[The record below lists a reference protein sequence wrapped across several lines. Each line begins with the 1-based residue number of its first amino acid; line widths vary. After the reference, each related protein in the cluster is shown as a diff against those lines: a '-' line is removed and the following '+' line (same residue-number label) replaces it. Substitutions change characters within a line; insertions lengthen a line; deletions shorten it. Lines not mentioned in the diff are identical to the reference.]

1 MSDESRYL
9 LLEEGDFRDIGWEF
23 GQEEWRT
30 KLEIL
35 QMLADEL
42 GSPSS
47 QRNAFRNT
55 RHLGLRLGVLYALDS
70 GTWSGELRNQVTSA
84 RGTSSFVRGTE
95 GGGGRSTARLA

>member
-42 GSPSS
+42 GY
-47 QRNAFRNT
+47 T
-55 RHLGLRLGVLYALDS
+55 LVTKERLP
-70 GTWSGELRNQVTSA
+70 
-84 RGTSSFVRGTE
+84 
-95 GGGGRSTARLA
+95 